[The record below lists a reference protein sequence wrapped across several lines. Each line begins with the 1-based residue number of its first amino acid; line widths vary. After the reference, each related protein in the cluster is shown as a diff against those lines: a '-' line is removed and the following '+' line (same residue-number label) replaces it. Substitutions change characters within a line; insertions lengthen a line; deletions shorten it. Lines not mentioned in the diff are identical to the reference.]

1 MAVDCPVA
9 IVGKLASSTIV
20 ARMNGLEWRESATLG
35 VLLNTRGLIEFVILN
50 VGYDLGVI
58 SKEMFT
64 LMVMMALVT
73 TFMTGPLLT
82 WIYPKLREQRTVQH

>member
-1 MAVDCPVA
+1 LPVA

-58 SKEMFT
+58 SKEMFA

-82 WIYPKLREQRTVQH
+82 WIYPKLREQRTGQY

>member
-1 MAVDCPVA
+1 MEG
-9 IVGKLASSTIV
+9 VGHTGRAAEH
-20 ARMNGLEWRESATLG
+20 AR
-35 VLLNTRGLIEFVILN
+35 LIEFVILN

-58 SKEMFT
+58 SKEMFA

-82 WIYPKLREQRTVQH
+82 WIYPKLREQRTVQY